1 MSLNK
6 SQTKR
11 TWIALLGA
19 ALLFTGGVWA
29 GENPTNDPS
38 AFWAQMAPMRNIMH
52 YGVFTATPLDNGV
65 QVNITAPDAEL
76 AQTIRQ
82 TLSPETYTNSA
93 PYPDTVLVVTEIPD
107 GVSLVFTSENALRVQ
122 QLKNSGTFAARGV
135 LRNAMHAQMQAS
147 GYGPGMMGGA
157 MMGQGQMGSGMMG
170 GKFGAGFGH
179 GPGMMGGNFGG
190 GFGHGPGMMGQ
201 SPQAPSTGSP
211 Q

>member
-135 LRNAMHAQMQAS
+135 LRNAMHAQMQAN
-147 GYGPGMMGGA
+147 GYGPGMMGGQRGA
-157 MMGQGQMGSGMMG
+157 GMMGQGWMG
-170 GKFGAGFGH
+170 GGMR
-179 GPGMMGGNFGG
+179 GPGMMGGQFGG
-190 GFGHGPGMMGQ
+190 GFGHGPGMMNQVPPMPPTGT
-201 SPQAPSTGSP
+201 PQ
-211 Q
+211 